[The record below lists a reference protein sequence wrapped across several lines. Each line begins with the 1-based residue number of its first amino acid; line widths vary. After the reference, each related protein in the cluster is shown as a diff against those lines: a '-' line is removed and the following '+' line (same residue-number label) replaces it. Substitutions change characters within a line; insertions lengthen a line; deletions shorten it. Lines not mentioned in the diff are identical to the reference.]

1 VILNILDRYLLR
13 AWLKIFVVTTFGF
26 PLIVI
31 ILEITD
37 KLDEYLAAE
46 GVETSDIL
54 LAQLYGLP
62 ENVFR
67 VLPAAVLFATVF
79 SIGSMNRH
87 SELTAAKASGRSL
100 HRMVIPIFILSL
112 FTAAAGLA
120 IGELAPG
127 ATMRKLELLGVLEI
141 RSTNSRQNFVYRAEE
156 GWVYTIRSLNIRQ
169 RQIHDMVF
177 EREGA
182 GTEYP
187 TLVVQARVGR
197 YDDSTGVWTLRDGR
211 SRMLT
216 EDAAESVV
224 QFDSLRMSSLRETP
238 DDLLSEPKQPEQMT
252 YAELGRY
259 VDALERSGGD
269 GRKLR
274 VFQALKIAVPVTCV
288 IIALFGAPL
297 AVAAPRATGAFGIA
311 ASLATTML
319 FLLLVQLSQAVGAGG
334 VLPPTVAAWTPNA
347 LFTVAGLLLLKR
359 APT

>member
-1 VILNILDRYLLR
+1 MIADILDRYLFR
-13 AWLKIFVVTTFGF
+13 AWLKIFAATTLGF
-26 PLIVI
+26 PLVVI

-37 KLDEYLAAE
+37 DLNEYLTR
-46 GVETSDIL
+46 GVQTADIM
-54 LAQLYGLP
+54 LAQIYGLP

-87 SELTAAKASGRSL
+87 SELTAVKASGRSF
-100 HRMVIPIFILSL
+100 HRVVIPTLIASF
-112 FTAAAGLA
+112 FAAAVGLV

-127 ATMRKLELLGVLEI
+127 ATMRKLELLGELEI
-141 RSTNSRQNFVYRAEE
+141 RATNSRQNFVYRAEE

-169 RQIHDMVF
+169 RTMHDLVF
-177 EREGA
+177 EREGV
-182 GTEYP
+182 GDEYP
-187 TLVVQARVGR
+187 TLVIQAKVGLF
-197 YDDSTGVWTLRDGR
+197 DDSTGIWTLRDGR
-211 SRMLT
+211 SRMVT
-216 EDAAESVV
+216 ESAGESTVR
-224 QFDSLRMSSLRETP
+224 FDSLRMSSLGETP

-252 YAELGRY
+252 YAELGEY
-259 VDALERSGGD
+259 IDALERSGGD
-269 GRKLR
+269 GRKLL
-274 VFQALKIAVPVTCV
+274 VFRALKIAVPVTCI

-297 AVAAPRATGAFGIA
+297 AVAAPRTTGAFGIA

-347 LFTVAGLLLLKR
+347 VFAAAGLWLLKR